1 MRKSTLPL
9 FRLPINKYLALTKP
23 NPDLNRMNPDFKA
36 MKLTLQKKEL
46 ELQRLLRQMQLDK
59 LHNSTVF
66 KNLESELKQV
76 KQQLVQPEESAK

>member
-1 MRKSTLPL
+1 
-9 FRLPINKYLALTKP
+9 
-23 NPDLNRMNPDFKA
+23 MNPDFKA
-36 MKLTLQKKEL
+36 MKSTLQKKEL

-76 KQQLVQPEESAK
+76 KQQLVQPE